1 MDLLGLKVQK
11 IQNAVKKKSSIMKS
25 GHFIITYLAQ
35 IDQLYGSGA
44 SQNSLCIDRNI
55 QFIRQM

>member
-1 MDLLGLKVQK
+1 
-11 IQNAVKKKSSIMKS
+11 MKS